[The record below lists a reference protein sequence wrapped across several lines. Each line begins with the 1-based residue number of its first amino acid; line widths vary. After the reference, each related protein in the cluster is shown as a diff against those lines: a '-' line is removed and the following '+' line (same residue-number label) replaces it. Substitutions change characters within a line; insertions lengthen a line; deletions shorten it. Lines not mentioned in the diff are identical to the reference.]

1 MKARE
6 FNSKN
11 QTGNGPRPVPRTG
24 TLFCFIVFLSIGGV
38 SACVSQGKY
47 ETLVLEN
54 HALRQENSVLRA
66 QSKEIQLP
74 QLVIPEREPTKPMSN
89 RKLSRLLGKMAGQV
103 EGQEGAWNINYRG
116 IPMAIFTS
124 PPHDRMRIVSP
135 IPNGQVIQP
144 SKMTILLKANF
155 DRALDARYALYQG
168 RLWSVYLHPLSSLTE
183 DELKAAL
190 DQVANLVKTYGSTY
204 SSGHLQFGN
213 LMGAD

>member
-6 FNSKN
+6 FNSKSQAEN
-11 QTGNGPRPVPRTG
+11 APRPVPRTG
-24 TLFCFIVFLSIGGV
+24 KLFCICVFLSIGGV

-47 ETLVLEN
+47 ESLVLEN

-66 QSKEIQLP
+66 QSKEIQFP
-74 QLVIPEREPTKPMSN
+74 QFVIPEGEPTKPMSN
-89 RKLSRLLGKMAGQV
+89 RELSGLLGNLAGQI
-103 EGQEGAWNINYRG
+103 EGQEGVWKINYRG

-135 IPNGQVIQP
+135 IPNEQVIQP
-144 SKMTILLKANF
+144 SEMTILLKANF

-183 DELKAAL
+183 DELSSAL

-213 LMGAD
+213 